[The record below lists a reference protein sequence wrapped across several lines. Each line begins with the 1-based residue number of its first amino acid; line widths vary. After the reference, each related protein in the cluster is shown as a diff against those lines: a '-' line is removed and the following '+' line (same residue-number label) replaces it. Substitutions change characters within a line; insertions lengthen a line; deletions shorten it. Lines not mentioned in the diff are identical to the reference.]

1 MSADDMA
8 PEKTR
13 GSRKPRPARAR
24 RVRVPLL
31 PQLLAAAVDI
41 DPAAVAIRF
50 DGRSVTYAELDAASS
65 QLARR
70 LIDHGVGPEGR
81 VAISIPR
88 SVESVCAVW
97 AVAKAGA
104 AFVPVDPNY
113 PADRVLHMISDSGAS
128 IGLTVAAVAGG
139 LPSSLPWWELD
150 SAEYVALASDIPA
163 EPVSYTER
171 VGTLR
176 PEHPAYVIYT
186 SGSTGRPKGVIV
198 THGGIADLC
207 AEQVERFGLTATS
220 RTLHFASPSFDAS
233 VLELLLA
240 FGGGSTMVIARPDVY
255 GGDELAELL
264 VREQVTHAFMTP
276 AALGSLSAE
285 DGFENLEVVVVGGEA
300 CSPALV
306 TRWAPGRK
314 FFNAYG
320 PTEATV
326 ATSIAELA
334 GEGPVTVGGPVRGVG
349 LYVLDA
355 RLQPVATGT
364 SGELYVSGAHLAR
377 GYNGLSGTTAAS
389 FVANPFGTAGERL
402 YRTGDTVRWIR
413 TDGGERDLEYLGR
426 GDSQVK
432 IRGFRIELGEI
443 DAVLSAVPGVDF
455 VATLIRTGPTG
466 ESALVSYVKAKA
478 GVCLDPDALV
488 TSARAAL
495 PRHMVPASIVMI
507 TEIPLTPV
515 GKLDVDALPAPQFES
530 RSYRPPS
537 TPAQILVSD
546 AIADLLGLEQ
556 VGVDDD
562 FFELGGN
569 SLIAAKLVG
578 RLGAAFETRVQVKTL
593 FEASTVESLAAR
605 IEAETDSVGHVA
617 LQPMTRPE
625 RVPLSLAQKRMWFL
639 SQFDSESAV
648 NNIPIVLRLT
658 GELDVSALRS
668 AVDDVVARHEV
679 LRTMYPA
686 FGGIG
691 YQEVLGIS
699 TADIDLVPQDLDESA
714 LLATLLPLVT
724 SGFDVA
730 TAVPLR
736 VRLFRT
742 GSTDFVLA
750 MVVHHISADGVSV
763 GPLVRDVALAYLA
776 RASGEAPAW
785 SPLAVQYADFAL
797 WQRQVLGDD
806 SDPASLMSE
815 QLRYWSENLAGLPEK
830 IDVPSDRPRPTV
842 ASTRGGVHRFEIDGE
857 LHRSLEQ
864 LALDRNVSLFMV
876 VHSALAVLLA
886 RLASTDDVV
895 IGSPI
900 SGRGEPALD
909 DLIGM
914 FVNTLVLR
922 TSITPAMSFAELLE
936 QVRETD
942 LGAFANADL
951 PFERLV
957 EVLDPARSQAH
968 HPLFQVALFFQN
980 MAGEALELPG
990 LRVSEFDAGI
1000 DIAKFDLQ
1008 LTASPIE
1015 DEPGVGTGIAMSWLY
1030 ATDLFDAET
1039 VVAFADRLTRILRAM
1054 VVDAESAIGD
1064 VELLSTNDF
1073 QRIVRDF
1080 NDTAQATVGG
1090 LLLDGFDSV
1099 VAVSPGA
1106 RAVVFGGE
1114 VLSYAEFDDRVNRV
1128 ARLLVSLG
1136 VGPESLVGLAV
1147 RRSTDLLVGLYA
1159 IVRAGGAWVPL
1170 DPDAPSSRNE
1180 YVLDTADPV
1189 CVVSTERDGF
1199 SASGRR
1205 VVCVDV
1211 VDVSGFSGA
1220 RFSDV
1225 DRLAPLRSGNAA
1237 YVIFTSGSTGRPKGV
1252 AVSHGAIVNQ
1262 LEWMQAEYA
1271 LTSVDVYLQKTATT
1285 FDVSLW
1291 GFFMPLRVGATL
1303 VVAAPDGHRDPGYLA
1318 SVIDEQGVS
1327 VTDFVP
1333 TMLSTFSSL
1342 VDPGLLGSLR
1352 DVLVIGEALPVEAVR
1367 EFSVVSSAR
1376 VHNLYGPTEAAVS
1389 FTFAD
1394 VTAAGSGSVVSIG
1407 VPEWNCRVFVL
1418 DSRLRPVPVGVSG
1431 ELYLVGVQLA
1441 RGYVGR
1447 PDLSADR
1454 FVASPFGVGER
1465 MYRSGDLVRWSSVG
1479 ELEYIGRTDFQ
1490 VKFRGQRI
1498 ELGEIEA
1505 ALTSHESVLS
1515 AAVLVRGSVTGDQLV
1530 GYVVPAVG
1538 VSVDVSVLRGFVGE
1552 RVPGYM
1558 VPAAVVV
1565 LDAFPLN
1572 SSGKLDRG
1580 LLPEPVFEARVFRA
1594 PVSVVELVVASA
1606 FVGVLG
1612 VDRVGL
1618 DDDFFAL
1625 GGNSLIAMKLASE
1638 LTEAL
1643 GTSVPVRML
1652 FGASS
1657 VESLSARIE
1666 AARQGDSSTQ
1676 DHQATDVLL
1685 PIREVGSAAPT
1696 FFIHPMSGLA
1706 WKASGLVPH
1715 LDTQSPVYGL
1725 QAPVMSETWQLPTS
1739 VDALAQR
1746 YVQEMLSVNPSG
1758 PFHIVGYSLG
1768 GYIGH
1773 ACAVLLRS
1781 KGFDVKLAMVDP
1793 RGRAELGEGQAQDN
1807 ASELAAGW
1815 GVDVGGNVDLSV
1827 LDRADIL
1834 AIGRSVDSLSFLTDD
1849 QLGSLHD
1856 FATSA
1861 AAMIEAYEPSLFDGD
1876 ALVLSATVGVGT
1888 NPELSETWQPAI
1900 AGSLTEVSVDASHH
1914 SMMDPD
1920 QLELIGPRLAAF
1932 FRS

>member
-1 MSADDMA
+1 MSADDVAAVDMTPGKA
-8 PEKTR
+8 R
-13 GSRKPRPARAR
+13 GSRKPRPARTR

-50 DGRSVTYAELDAASS
+50 DGRSVTYAELDATSS
-65 QLARR
+65 QLARL
-70 LIDHGVGPEGR
+70 LITHGVGPEDR

-128 IGLTVAAVAGG
+128 IGLTVAAVAGE

-150 SAEYVALASDIPA
+150 SAEYVALASDVPA

-198 THGGIADLC
+198 THGGLADLC
-207 AEQVERFGLTATS
+207 AEQVERYGLTATS

-264 VREQVTHAFMTP
+264 VGEQVTHAFMTP

-285 DGFENLEVVVVGGEA
+285 DGFENIEVVVVGGEA

-326 ATSIAELA
+326 ATSIAELT
-334 GEGPVTVGGPVRGVG
+334 GEGPVTIGGPVRGVG

-364 SGELYVSGAHLAR
+364 AGELYVSGAHLAR
-377 GYNGLSGTTAAS
+377 GYNGLSGTTAAC
-389 FVANPFGTAGERL
+389 FVANPFGTGGERL

-413 TDGGERDLEYLGR
+413 TDDGERDLEYLGR

-443 DAVLSAVPGVDF
+443 DAVLAAVPGVDF

-466 ESALVSYVKAKA
+466 EPALVSYAKAKA
-478 GVCLDPDALV
+478 GVGLDPDALLV
-488 TSARAAL
+488 SARAAL
-495 PRHMVPASIVMI
+495 PRHMIPASIVMI
-507 TEIPLTPV
+507 AEIPLTPV

-530 RSYRPPS
+530 RSYRAPS
-537 TPAQILVSD
+537 TPAQILVAD

-556 VGVDDD
+556 VGADDD

-569 SLIAAKLVG
+569 SLIAAKLAG

-593 FEASTVESLAAR
+593 FETSTVEALAAR
-605 IEAETDSVGHVA
+605 IESSTDSVGHVA
-617 LQPMTRPE
+617 LQPLTRPE

-639 SQFDSESAV
+639 SQFDAESAV

-679 LRTMYPA
+679 LRTLYPA
-686 FGGIG
+686 FDGIG
-691 YQEVLGIS
+691 YQEIHEAS
-699 TADIDLVPQDLDESA
+699 TADIDVVPQDLDESA

-724 SGFDVA
+724 TGFDVA
-730 TAVPLR
+730 AAVPLR

-742 GSTDFVLA
+742 SPTEFVLA

-763 GPLVRDVALAYLA
+763 GPLVRDVAVAYLA
-776 RASGEAPAW
+776 RVSGEAPAW

-797 WQRQVLGDD
+797 WQQQVLGDD

-830 IDVPSDRPRPTV
+830 IDVPSDRPRPAV

-857 LHRSLEQ
+857 LHRLLEQ

-922 TSITPAMSFAELLE
+922 ASVTPDTSFAELLE

-942 LGAFANADL
+942 LSAFANADL

-1015 DEPGVGTGIAMSWLY
+1015 DEAGVGTGIAMSWLY

-1039 VVAFADRLTRILRAM
+1039 AVAFADRLTRILRAM
-1054 VVDAESAIGD
+1054 VADTNSAVGD

-1073 QRIVRDF
+1073 QSIVRDF
-1080 NDTAQATVGG
+1080 NDTAQVTVGG

-1114 VLSYAEFDDRVNRV
+1114 VLSYAEFDVKVNRL
-1128 ARLLVSLG
+1128 ARYLIGLG

-1170 DPDAPSSRNE
+1170 DPDAPSARNE
-1180 YVLDTADPV
+1180 YVLETADPV

-1199 SASGRR
+1199 AASGRR

-1220 RFSDV
+1220 RVLDV
-1225 DRLAPLRSGNAA
+1225 DRLGPLRSGNAA

-1271 LTSVDVYLQKTATT
+1271 LTPADVYLQKTATT

-1303 VVAAPDGHRDPGYLA
+1303 VVASADGHRDPGYLA

-1367 EFSVVSSAR
+1367 EFAAVSSAR

-1394 VTAAGSGSVVSIG
+1394 VTAVGSSGSVVSIG

-1418 DSRLRPVPVGVSG
+1418 DSRLRPVPVGVAG

-1454 FVASPFGVGER
+1454 FVASPFGLGER
-1465 MYRSGDLVRWSSVG
+1465 MYRTGDLVRWNASG
-1479 ELEYIGRTDFQ
+1479 DIEYIGRTDFQ

-1505 ALTSHESVLS
+1505 ALSAHGSVLS

-1538 VSVDVSVLRGFVGE
+1538 ASVDVSVLRGFVGE

-1625 GGNSLIAMKLASE
+1625 GGNSLIA
-1638 LTEAL
+1638 
-1643 GTSVPVRML
+1643 
-1652 FGASS
+1652 
-1657 VESLSARIE
+1657 
-1666 AARQGDSSTQ
+1666 
-1676 DHQATDVLL
+1676 
-1685 PIREVGSAAPT
+1685 
-1696 FFIHPMSGLA
+1696 
-1706 WKASGLVPH
+1706 
-1715 LDTQSPVYGL
+1715 
-1725 QAPVMSETWQLPTS
+1725 
-1739 VDALAQR
+1739 
-1746 YVQEMLSVNPSG
+1746 
-1758 PFHIVGYSLG
+1758 
-1768 GYIGH
+1768 
-1773 ACAVLLRS
+1773 
-1781 KGFDVKLAMVDP
+1781 
-1793 RGRAELGEGQAQDN
+1793 
-1807 ASELAAGW
+1807 
-1815 GVDVGGNVDLSV
+1815 
-1827 LDRADIL
+1827 
-1834 AIGRSVDSLSFLTDD
+1834 
-1849 QLGSLHD
+1849 
-1856 FATSA
+1856 
-1861 AAMIEAYEPSLFDGD
+1861 
-1876 ALVLSATVGVGT
+1876 
-1888 NPELSETWQPAI
+1888 
-1900 AGSLTEVSVDASHH
+1900 
-1914 SMMDPD
+1914 
-1920 QLELIGPRLAAF
+1920 
-1932 FRS
+1932 

>member
-1 MSADDMA
+1 MSADDPTPA
-8 PEKTR
+8 KTR
-13 GSRKPRPARAR
+13 GSRKPRPTRTR

-41 DPAAVAIRF
+41 DPGAVAIRF

-65 QLARR
+65 QLARL
-70 LIDHGVGPEGR
+70 LIAHGVGPEDR

-88 SVESVCAVW
+88 SVESVCALW

-104 AFVPVDPNY
+104 AFVSVDPNY
-113 PADRVLHMISDSGAS
+113 PADRALHMLVDSGVS
-128 IGLTVAAVAGG
+128 IGLTVGAVADG
-139 LPSSLPWWELD
+139 LPASIQWWELD
-150 SAEYVALASDIPA
+150 NAVFLAKAAELPA

-171 VGTLR
+171 AGTLR
-176 PEHPAYVIYT
+176 AEHPAYVIYT
-186 SGSTGRPKGVIV
+186 SGSTGRPKGVVV
-198 THGGIADLC
+198 THGGIANLC
-207 AEQVERFGLTATS
+207 AEQIERYGLTSAS

-240 FGGGSTMVIARPDVY
+240 FGTGSTMVIARPDVY

-264 VREQVTHAFMTP
+264 TEEKITHAFMTP

-285 DGFENLEVVVVGGEA
+285 GDFDTLDVVVVGGEA

-306 TRWAPGRK
+306 TQWAPGRK

-320 PTEATV
+320 PTETTV
-326 ATSIAELA
+326 VASIAELTVDS
-334 GEGPVTVGGPVRGVG
+334 PVTIGDPVRGVG
-349 LYVLDA
+349 LYVLDS

-364 SGELYVSGAHLAR
+364 AGELYVSGTHLAR
-377 GYNGLSGTTAAS
+377 GYNQLPATTAAS
-389 FVANPFGTAGERL
+389 FLANPFADTGERL
-402 YRTGDTVRWIR
+402 YRTGDTVRWIKAGDDQR
-413 TDGGERDLEYLGR
+413 SLEYLGR

-443 DAVLSAVPGVDF
+443 DAVLAAVPGVEF
-455 VATLIRTGPTG
+455 VATLPRSGPTG
-466 ESALVSYVKAKA
+466 EPALVSYVKA
-478 GVCLDPDALV
+478 GNTLDAEALTV
-488 TSARAAL
+488 HARGAL
-495 PRHMVPASIVMI
+495 PRHMVPAAMVML
-507 TEIPLTPV
+507 EDIPLTPV
-515 GKLDVDALPAPQFES
+515 GKLDVDALPAPTFES
-530 RSYRPPS
+530 RSYQAPS
-537 TPAQILVSD
+537 TPAQKLVAD

-556 VGVDDD
+556 VGASDD

-569 SLIAAKLVG
+569 SLIAAKLAG
-578 RLGAAFETRVQVKTL
+578 RLGAAFDTRVQVKTL
-593 FEASTVESLAAR
+593 FEASTVEALAAR
-605 IEAETDSVGHVA
+605 IEAETETIGHVA
-617 LQPMTRPE
+617 LAPMVRPD
-625 RVPLSLAQKRMWFL
+625 RVPLSLAQQRMWFL
-639 SQFDSESAV
+639 SRFDAESAV
-648 NNIPIVLRLT
+648 NNIPIVLRLS
-658 GELDVSALRS
+658 GELDVSALAR
-668 AVDDVVARHEV
+668 AVEDVVARHEV
-679 LRTMYPA
+679 LRTVYPE

-691 YQEVLGIS
+691 YQDVLEVS
-699 TADIDLVPQDLDESA
+699 TADIDLDPRDLDESE
-714 LLATLLPLVT
+714 LLAALAPLVT
-724 SGFDVA
+724 VGFDVSV
-730 TAVPLR
+730 AVPLR

-742 GSTDFVLA
+742 SPSEFVLA
-750 MVVHHISADGVSV
+750 IVVHHISADGVSV
-763 GPLVRDVALAYLA
+763 GPLVRDVALAYLS
-776 RASGEAPAW
+776 RAQGGAPAW

-797 WQRQVLGDD
+797 WQHEILGVD

-830 IDVPSDRPRPTV
+830 IDLPFDRKRPAV
-842 ASTRGGVHRFEIDGE
+842 ASTRGAVHRFDIDGE
-857 LHRSLEQ
+857 LHRALEQ
-864 LALDRNVSLFMV
+864 LALDRGVSLFMV
-876 VHSALAVLLA
+876 VHAALAVLLA
-886 RLASTDDVV
+886 RMASTDDVV

-922 TSITPAMSFAELLE
+922 TPVTPNISFADLLD

-980 MAGEALELPG
+980 MAGDALELPD

-1008 LTASPIE
+1008 LTASPVE
-1015 DEPGVGTGIAMSWLY
+1015 DEAGVGTGMVMSWLY
-1030 ATDLFDAET
+1030 TTDLFDAAT
-1039 VVAFADRLTRILRAM
+1039 VGGLAERLTTILRAM
-1054 VVDAESAIGD
+1054 VTNPGTAVGD
-1064 VELLSTNDF
+1064 VELLSTKETQN
-1073 QRIVRDF
+1073 IIEDF
-1080 NDTAQATVGG
+1080 NDTSRPVVGG

-1099 VAVSPGA
+1099 VGVCSGS
-1106 RAVVFGGE
+1106 RAVVCGDV
-1114 VLSYAEFDDRVNRV
+1114 VLSYGEFDERVNRF
-1128 ARLLVSLG
+1128 ARYLIGLG

-1147 RRSTDLLVGLYA
+1147 RRSVDLLVGLYA

-1180 YVLDTADPV
+1180 YVLDSADPV

-1199 SASGRR
+1199 VASGRR

-1220 RFSDV
+1220 RVLDV
-1225 DRLAPLRSGNAA
+1225 DRRSPLRASNTA

-1252 AVSHGAIVNQ
+1252 AVSHAAIVNQ
-1262 LEWMQAEYA
+1262 LEFMQGEYR
-1271 LTSVDVYLQKTATT
+1271 LMSSDVYLQKTATT

-1291 GFFMPLRVGATL
+1291 GFFMPLRVGAVL
-1303 VVAAPDGHRDPGYLA
+1303 VLASADGHRDPGYLA
-1318 SVIDEQGVS
+1318 SVIDDQGVS

-1367 EFSVVSSAR
+1367 EFGLVSSAR
-1376 VHNLYGPTEAAVS
+1376 LHNLYGPTEAAVS

-1418 DSRLRPVPVGVSG
+1418 DSRLRPVAVGVAG
-1431 ELYLVGVQLA
+1431 ELYLSGVQLA

-1454 FVASPFGVGER
+1454 FVASPFGSGER
-1465 MYRSGDLVRWSSVG
+1465 MYRTGDLVRWNTVG

-1505 ALTSHESVLS
+1505 ALTAHGSVLS
-1515 AAVLVRGSVTGDQLV
+1515 AAVVVRGSVMGDQLV

-1538 VSVDVSVLRGFVGE
+1538 SVVDVSVLRGFVGE

-1572 SSGKLDRG
+1572 SSGKLDRA

-1594 PVSVVELVVASA
+1594 PVSSVELVVASA

-1618 DDDFFAL
+1618 DDDFFEL

-1638 LTEAL
+1638 LSASV
-1643 GTSVPVRML
+1643 GVDVPVRML
-1652 FGASS
+1652 FGAST

-1666 AARQGDSSTQ
+1666 DTLRGSAPSSS
-1676 DHQATDVLL
+1676 QALDVLL
-1685 PIREVGSAAPT
+1685 PIRDAGSSVPV

-1715 LDTQSPVYGL
+1715 LDAQTPLYGL
-1725 QAPVMSETWQLPTS
+1725 QAPVMTESWPLPTS
-1739 VDALAQR
+1739 VDALAER
-1746 YVQEMLSVNPSG
+1746 YVREMLSVNPSG

-1768 GYIGH
+1768 GFIGH

-1781 KGFDVKLAMVDP
+1781 KGFDVKLAMIDP
-1793 RGRAELGEGQAQDN
+1793 RGTTEVGENQARDN
-1807 ASELAAGW
+1807 VSELAAGW
-1815 GVDVGGNVDLSV
+1815 GVDVGDTLDLGA
-1827 LDRADIL
+1827 LGRDEIL
-1834 AIGRSVDSLSFLTDD
+1834 ALGRSLDSLSFLTTE
-1849 QLGSLHD
+1849 QLGSLYD
-1856 FATSA
+1856 FAISA
-1861 AAMIEAYEPSLFDGD
+1861 ASMIDGYEPRVFDGD
-1876 ALVLSATVGVGT
+1876 AVLLSATVAVGST
-1888 NPELSETWQPAI
+1888 LELAEAWKPYVNGTLAETTVE
-1900 AGSLTEVSVDASHH
+1900 SSHH
-1914 SMMDPD
+1914 SMMETD
-1920 QLELIGPRLAAF
+1920 QLALIGPRLSAF